1 MELGPGAARSMAGG
15 TPECPLSLL
24 RLGGGPPTGRGQLV
38 EERLLGT
45 EDEVDNGA
53 DAGVAA
59 VPDAGGPQLFA
70 ECYRQYHR
78 IAKVERFQF
87 GEEDVE
93 VPQLNAAENFVG
105 VGFGLG
111 QHSFTVG
118 VAVAGA
124 MEDLAKS
131 C

>member
-1 MELGPGAARSMAGG
+1 
-15 TPECPLSLL
+15 
-24 RLGGGPPTGRGQLV
+24 V

-53 DAGVAA
+53 DAGIAA

-70 ECYRQYHR
+70 ECDRQYHG
-78 IAKVERFQF
+78 IAKVERLQF
-87 GEEDVE
+87 GQEEVE

-105 VGFGLG
+105 VGFGLC

-124 MEDLAKS
+124 PEDLAKS